1 MDDKRAMLRHFLA
14 AIAYRTQKA
23 LRGAPASFATFRAA
37 PQVRTP
43 HELVG
48 HMNSVLGYARTFFI
62 GGEYRPALLPDF
74 EIVPGPKLEVDE
86 DQPTFAGNAEKKA
99 KAYLAATGIASLAD
113 DSGLCVDALDGR
125 PGVLSARYGKDDAE
139 RIAKLLAELGDNP
152 RRFARFVCSLCLARP
167 DGTLERARPRLSG
180 TTWMSPVASTS
191 DSRSGAW

>member
-1 MDDKRAMLRHFLA
+1 MKKLV
-14 AIAYRTQKA
+14 
-23 LRGAPASFATFRAA
+23 FAT
-37 PQVRTP
+37 TNEGKLS
-43 HELVG
+43 EL
-48 HMNSVLGYARTFFI
+48 R
-62 GGEYRPALLPDF
+62 ALLPDF

-139 RIAKLLAELGDNP
+139 RIGKLLAELGDNP

-167 DGTLERARPRLSG
+167 DGTLERAEGTCEGLIMREPRG
-180 TTWMSPVASTS
+180 TNGFGYDPIFMVTDKGKSMAELTLHEKALVSHRGRAM
-191 DSRSGAW
+191 RMLAKRL